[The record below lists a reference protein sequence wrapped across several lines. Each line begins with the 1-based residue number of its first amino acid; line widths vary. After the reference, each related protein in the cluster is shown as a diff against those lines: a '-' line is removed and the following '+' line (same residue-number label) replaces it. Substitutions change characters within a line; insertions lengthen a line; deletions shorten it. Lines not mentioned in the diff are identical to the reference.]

1 MGLVDELRLLAI
13 AGPPVLEPARLVDA
27 CRAAV
32 EGGVTAVQLRVKQAP
47 AAVLLHLTESLCS
60 ALPVPIWV
68 NDRADVAL
76 AARAHGVHV
85 GQDDLPP
92 TAVQALAGE
101 ALRIGVSVGTPE
113 EAAAALRS
121 AVDYWSIG
129 SIYATTTK
137 PDAGAP
143 IGAEGFR
150 RLAGYAP
157 ADTPVIAIG
166 GITAEKVSEIL
177 AAGAAG
183 VAVSS
188 AVFGVADVQQ
198 AARRLRDAVDRGLA

>member
-1 MGLVDELRLLAI
+1 M
-13 AGPPVLEPARLVDA
+13 LEPARLVDA